1 MTAETPLKK
10 TPLYDLHVEL
20 GAKMVPFAGHLM
32 PLQYPTGILAE
43 HQHTRTQAG
52 LFDVSHMG
60 QAWINGM
67 GQAWINGTEVAA
79 ALEGLVPADLRS
91 LERGQT
97 RYTVLLNDDGGILD
111 DLMITRPIYQ
121 TEGSRM
127 FVVLNASQTVA
138 DLAYIGQ
145 RLAGRAVLVDLDERA
160 LLALQGP
167 KAAAVLAR
175 LAPDC
180 ADMRYMF
187 ARPMEVAEIPCRV
200 SRTGYT
206 GEDGFELS
214 VPADQVDE
222 LARRLLEEPE
232 VAPVGLGA
240 RDSLR
245 LEAGH
250 CLYGH
255 DIDQTTDPVEASL
268 GLLIGKRRREAGD
281 FPGAARILK
290 ALAEGPARRRVGFR
304 LAGRQIAREGAAV
317 LAPDGRDIGRV
328 TSGGFGPTVGG
339 PIAMGYVETAFAAP
353 GTAVQ
358 LVVRDAPQAAEV
370 VKLPFVPRRHV

>member
-1 MTAETPLKK
+1 MTAEHDLKK

-60 QAWINGM
+60 QAWING
-67 GQAWINGTEVAA
+67 TEVAA
-79 ALEGLVPADLRS
+79 SLEALVPSDLRS

-111 DLMITRPIYQ
+111 DMMVTRPIYQ

-127 FVVLNASQTVA
+127 FVVLNASRTLA

-145 RLAGRAVLVDLDERA
+145 RLSGRAVLVDLDERS

-167 KAAAVLAR
+167 KAAAVLSR
-175 LAPDC
+175 FAPE
-180 ADMRYMF
+180 AATMRYMF

-214 VPADQVDE
+214 VPADQVEE
-222 LARRLLEEPE
+222 LARRLLQEPE

-255 DIDQTTDPVEASL
+255 DIDDTTDPIEASL
-268 GLLIGKRRREAGD
+268 AVLVGKRRREAAD

-290 ALAEGPARRRVGFR
+290 ALAEGPARRRVGFKP
-304 LAGRQIAREGAAV
+304 AGRQPARDGAVV
-317 LAPDGRDIGRV
+317 LAPDGTEIGVV

-339 PIAMGYVETAFAAP
+339 PIAMGYVQSAFAGP

-358 LVVRDAPQAAEV
+358 LVVRGTPQPAVV
-370 VKLPFVPRRHV
+370 VKLPFVPRGHVQP